1 MSDPIPTIAPYG
13 AADWDDYD
21 HNWRAADAE
30 WLQSRGI
37 LRFSNA
43 AQRDSAIAS
52 GGLGP
57 TPAIGTFVYNQT
69 ENALQMRSSDNTWQ
83 PYRSLPFN
91 MKTVTDTVATV
102 KIAHSAAAGGDKG
115 MTFTPTGISTD
126 LPLTVLGGILT
137 ANATEVSIKTGTATA
152 KLTTDATNLVSDK
165 AITAPGIKLT
175 GTDPVIDATG
185 KNAILGILDATTIN
199 ATTITATG
207 ALTGGVG
214 SVVNGVSFPGNYVQ
228 ASSGFVVSAGYHYG
242 DANGALMRYRNPST
256 GAVSATTYFQVN
268 DGVINAVGGVFD
280 IYSQMRVRDNAIQF
294 LNSAGTHLGWGGCVV
309 YTATALT
316 AANYPEGTIWVSP

>member
-1 MSDPIPTIAPYG
+1 MSDPLPTIAPYG

-43 AQRDSAIAS
+43 AQRDGAIVD

-57 TPAIGTFVYNQT
+57 TPAVGTFIYNQT
-69 ENALQMRSSDNTWQ
+69 EDILNYRSSDNTWK
-83 PYRSLPFN
+83 PYRSLPTN

-102 KIAHSAAAGGDKG
+102 KIAHSAVASGDKG

-126 LPLTVLGGILT
+126 LPLTVLGGVLT
-137 ANATEVSIKTGTATA
+137 ADLTGVSIKTGAATA

-175 GTDPVIDATG
+175 GATNPVIDATD
-185 KNAILGILDATTIN
+185 KNAIIGILDATTIN
-199 ATTITATG
+199 ATAITATG
-207 ALTGGVG
+207 ALTGGSITG
-214 SVVNGVSFPGNYVQ
+214 ATGTINGVVFN
-228 ASSGFVVSAGYHYG
+228 ASWVKADTGFVAQGGYLHG
-242 DANGALMRYRNPST
+242 DASNGYLRYRNPTT
-256 GAVSATTYFQVN
+256 GAAGAALVRIDTGNVWIDGGYFR
-268 DGVINAVGGVFD
+268 ITGGRG
-280 IYSQMRVRDNAIQF
+280 IPWH
-294 LNSAGTHLGWGGCVV
+294 NSAGTH
-309 YTATALT
+309 TAWISPVIYSAADPG
-316 AANYPEGTIWVSP
+316 AANYPDGTLWIS